1 MKKNTLFQDR
11 KSQNCQENKNPV
23 LIYKLNE
30 TVIKI
35 SQRSF
40 FYLGKMILS
49 SLEEQ
54 ISQNSHEY
62 SEKEKQEERRA
73 LKDAQRY
80 MAMVFKTV
88 WNFHRNR

>member
-62 SEKEKQEERRA
+62 SEKEKQGRETSPKRCS
-73 LKDAQRY
+73 KIY
-80 MAMVFKTV
+80 G
-88 WNFHRNR
+88 HGI